1 MGEVMELVGW
11 LSQYVLA
18 EDVPALTK
26 SCRERGYRS
35 AADIVAAGEHSPRR
49 LAALGVSTQLGRRML
64 LRELRRLEAPS
75 PSVSEPDEPARLSAA
90 QLEAVDSA
98 APPPGAGASP
108 ALSPEPEPEPE
119 AEPEPVPEPAYLRLA
134 AAAPSPAS
142 DWPIPPNSLR
152 LPTLLQV
159 AQRRLAFAQ
168 HLLSRSSAGGGATR
182 VWRSAFELL
191 DIDVVQLVGQLA
203 VGEASPL
210 DRVLS
215 AAGLAPDKTVIVERH
230 LGLVG
235 LMGPSFRLDAL
246 AAMCFSKDAR
256 HGKHRGKWRSLVSE
270 LLLVDGGGGGGGGGG
285 EASQRPARPSILSLT
300 TSINATRHHSHAQLR
315 QLSAAEKAIEAQ
327 LVAAVRALPTGVA
340 LRQAAS
346 EGAAEELHR
355 LVHSG
360 ADVRSTDDTGC
371 TALWLAAYHGHSRAV
386 SLLVSHLDSAD
397 LEQPNEAGMTALMA
411 AACHGSVDTLKVLL
425 EAGVDWRKRDT
436 DEGRTAMDWAK
447 CGRTAGTAAAA
458 AAAAATDAVLLLQS
472 WLLEHGSVEET
483 QAFLDEAL
491 RQAVTDGCEERP
503 FFCERFLD
511 FKTPIILPRQARDR
525 HRKSC
530 EAKPFFCCRVLRT
543 ELEVQRLVASG
554 AKIDSVD
561 GNGAT
566 PLHLAAGEPVDQS
579 TRGPRMQPRVV
590 GDWQETGKDLLS
602 EG

>member
-18 EDVPALTK
+18 TDIPELAK

-90 QLEAVDSA
+90 RHEVIDSA
-98 APPPGAGASP
+98 APPPDAGASP
-108 ALSPEPEPEPE
+108 APSPEPEPE

-134 AAAPSPAS
+134 AATPSPPS

-152 LPTLLQV
+152 LPTLLQA

-210 DRVLS
+210 DRVLG
-215 AAGLAPDKTVIVERH
+215 AAGLAPDKTEIVERH

-246 AAMCFSKDAR
+246 AAMCFSKGAR

-270 LLLVDGGGGGGGGGG
+270 LLLVDGDGGGGGGGG
-285 EASQRPARPSILSLT
+285 EASQRPAHPSILSLT

-346 EGAAEELHR
+346 EGAVQELHR

-371 TALWLAAYHGHSRAV
+371 TALWLAAYHGHSQAV
-386 SLLVSHLDSAD
+386 SLLVSHLDGAD
-397 LEQPNEAGMTALMA
+397 LEHPNEAGMTALMA
-411 AACHGSVDTLKVLL
+411 AACHGSTDTLKVLL
-425 EAGVDWRKRDT
+425 EAGADWRKRDT

-458 AAAAATDAVLLLQS
+458 AATDAVLLLQS

-483 QAFLDEAL
+483 QTFLDAAL
-491 RQAVTDGCEERP
+491 RQAVTDGCEKRPP
-503 FFCERFLD
+503 FFLEAIFRF
-511 FKTPIILPRQARDR
+511 KNPRSFCQDR
-525 HRKSC
+525 
-530 EAKPFFCCRVLRT
+530 LGT
-543 ELEVQRLVASG
+543 
-554 AKIDSVD
+554 D
-561 GNGAT
+561 
-566 PLHLAAGEPVDQS
+566 
-579 TRGPRMQPRVV
+579 
-590 GDWQETGKDLLS
+590 TGKIEKQSVFLQGPSD
-602 EG
+602 